1 MESFR
6 KERFNEAEEITRLNM
21 GLGTNVRLPSVFS
34 ADLSKIY
41 RKFLYVRD
49 FEIVAWPVQ
58 RRFAYR
64 AKFQKLFNDRGEIR
78 SKGLCNNYQ
87 EGGSKTRGGTQGKL
101 TALGRG
107 GNM

>member
-41 RKFLYVRD
+41 RKFLYVHD
-49 FEIVAWPVQ
+49 FDIVAWPVQ
-58 RRFAYR
+58 LGDLHIVQSFRSYSTIE
-64 AKFQKLFNDRGEIR
+64 AK
-78 SKGLCNNYQ
+78 
-87 EGGSKTRGGTQGKL
+87 
-101 TALGRG
+101 
-107 GNM
+107 